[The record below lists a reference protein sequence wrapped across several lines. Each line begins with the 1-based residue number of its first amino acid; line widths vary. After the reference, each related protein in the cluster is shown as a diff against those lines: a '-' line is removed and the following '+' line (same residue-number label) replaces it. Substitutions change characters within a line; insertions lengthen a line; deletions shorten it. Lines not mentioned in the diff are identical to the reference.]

1 MIEINYAQIRHY
13 DTANG
18 LGIRSSIFFSGCTHN
33 CHNCFNKAYHNF
45 NYGDEFTIK
54 EINTIKEYMKEKQVN
69 GITLLGGEPL
79 QQNPIEIINF
89 LKDIRPIID
98 EYNKSIWIYSGY
110 TYEEIILDKN
120 KLEMIKLCDVL
131 VDGRYEERLKNLRLK
146 FRGSSNQRVI
156 DIKKSLEKNKIELY
170 LE

>member
-1 MIEINYAQIRHY
+1 M
-13 DTANG
+13 
-18 LGIRSSIFFSGCTHN
+18 
-33 CHNCFNKAYHNF
+33 
-45 NYGDEFTIK
+45 
-54 EINTIKEYMKEKQVN
+54 
-69 GITLLGGEPL
+69 
-79 QQNPIEIINF
+79 INF

-146 FRGSSNQRVI
+146 FKGSSNQRVI
-156 DIKKSLEKNKIELY
+156 DIKKSLEKNKIELFRI
-170 LE
+170 EHNNIRIGFTN

>member
-1 MIEINYAQIRHY
+1 
-13 DTANG
+13 
-18 LGIRSSIFFSGCTHN
+18 
-33 CHNCFNKAYHNF
+33 
-45 NYGDEFTIK
+45 
-54 EINTIKEYMKEKQVN
+54 MKEKQVN

-79 QQNPIEIINF
+79 QQNPIEMIDF

-110 TYEEIILDKN
+110 TYEEIITDEN
-120 KLEMIKLCDVL
+120 KLEVIKLCDVL
-131 VDGRYEERLKNLRLK
+131 VDGKYEETLKNLRLK
-146 FRGSSNQRVI
+146 FIGSSNQRVI

>member
-1 MIEINYAQIRHY
+1 
-13 DTANG
+13 
-18 LGIRSSIFFSGCTHN
+18 
-33 CHNCFNKAYHNF
+33 
-45 NYGDEFTIK
+45 
-54 EINTIKEYMKEKQVN
+54 MKEDQVN

-79 QQNPIEIINF
+79 QQNPIDMINF

-120 KLEMIKLCDVL
+120 KLEVIKLCDVL
-131 VDGRYEERLKNLRLK
+131 VDGRYEEKLKNLRLK

-170 LE
+170 LK